1 MAAPLIQEATMHIF
15 ILAALMAFGGYAITI
30 PRLIFDEWVQKRR
43 SLEEGSN
50 PNALFLKGS

>member
-1 MAAPLIQEATMHIF
+1 MHIL

-30 PRLIFDEWVQKRR
+30 PRLIFDEWMEKRR

-50 PNALFLKGS
+50 PNALFWKGS